1 MVYAPDGQKGR
12 LIMTR
17 FSRTLPLLAGTIALI
32 GVIGS
37 ATAQSDRALRVTVN
51 KAEVVS
57 LGGTASVV
65 LVANPQIAD
74 VVLERNNLLFVLG
87 KQPGETRLYVYNGAG
102 KPMLEREIVVVPQ
115 ADRTVTVVRD
125 GQPNE
130 YSCAP
135 RCVSLERRAAAP
147 AAAPAAKP

>member
-1 MVYAPDGQKGR
+1 
-12 LIMTR
+12 MT
-17 FSRTLPLLAGTIALI
+17 TLHRPLAFLAGAVALI
-32 GVIGS
+32 GMLAS
-37 ATAQSDRALRVTVN
+37 AEAQTDRALRVTVN

-57 LGGTASVV
+57 LNGSASVV

-102 KPMLEREIVVVPQ
+102 KAMIEREIVVVPQ
-115 ADRTVTVVRD
+115 GDRTVTIMRNGEAD
-125 GQPNE
+125 E

-135 RCVSLERRAAAP
+135 RCVSLERRTAAP
-147 AAAPAAKP
+147 AAAK

>member
-1 MVYAPDGQKGR
+1 
-12 LIMTR
+12 MT
-17 FSRTLPLLAGTIALI
+17 SRSHTLALLAGAVALI
-32 GVIGS
+32 GTLGS
-37 ATAQSDRALRVTVN
+37 AAAQNDRALRVTVS
-51 KAEVVS
+51 KAEVVR
-57 LGGTASVV
+57 LNGAASVV

-102 KPMLEREIVVVPQ
+102 KEMLEREIVVVPQ

-125 GQPNE
+125 GQPDE

-135 RCVSLERRAAAP
+135 RCVSLERRAATP
-147 AAAPAAKP
+147 APAAKP

>member
-87 KQPGETRLYVYNGAG
+87 KQPGETRLYVYNGSG
-102 KPMLEREIVVVPQ
+102 RPMLEREIVVVPQ

>member
-1 MVYAPDGQKGR
+1 
-12 LIMTR
+12 MTR
-17 FSRTLPLLAGTIALI
+17 LTRTLPLLAGAAALV
-32 GVIGS
+32 GMIGS
-37 ATAQSDRALRVTVN
+37 ATAQNDRALRVTVN

>member
-1 MVYAPDGQKGR
+1 
-12 LIMTR
+12 MTR
-17 FSRTLPLLAGTIALI
+17 LTRTLPLLAGAAALV
-32 GVIGS
+32 GMIGS
-37 ATAQSDRALRVTVN
+37 ATAQNDRALRVTVN

-130 YSCAP
+130 
-135 RCVSLERRAAAP
+135 
-147 AAAPAAKP
+147 

>member
-1 MVYAPDGQKGR
+1 MVCAPEGQKGSFH
-12 LIMTR
+12 MTR
-17 FSRTLPLLAGTIALI
+17 LTRTLPLLAGAAALV
-32 GVIGS
+32 GMIGS
-37 ATAQSDRALRVTVN
+37 ATAQNDRALRVTVN